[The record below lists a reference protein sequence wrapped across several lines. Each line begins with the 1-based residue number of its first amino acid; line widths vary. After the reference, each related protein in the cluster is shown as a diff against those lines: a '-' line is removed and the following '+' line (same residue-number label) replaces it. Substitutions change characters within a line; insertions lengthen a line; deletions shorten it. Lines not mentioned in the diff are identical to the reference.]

1 MQTTTSTNEP
11 SITHIWSRFNPRWLA
26 AGAFSGILAGLLVIG
41 IGCLLAGKHM
51 GEWSQPFKIIGAAI
65 YGKEALHFGA
75 FGAAGM
81 AGLII
86 HVTLSA
92 IYGSTFAQMV
102 NENSSRGAL
111 IILGAVTSMI
121 IWVFGCALFMP
132 AFDIFLRISMPIL
145 LGVLLHIIFGI
156 SFGVIL
162 GIVRPVFIEERK

>member
-1 MQTTTSTNEP
+1 MQTTTTSTNEP
-11 SITHIWSRFNPRWLA
+11 SITHIWTRFNPRWIT

-41 IGCLLAGKHM
+41 IACLLAGKHL
-51 GEWSQPFKIIGAAI
+51 GEWSQPFKIISATV
-65 YGKEALHFGA
+65 YGKEALSFGA
-75 FGAAGM
+75 FGAAGLV
-81 AGLII
+81 GLII
-86 HVTLSA
+86 HTALSA
-92 IYGSTFAQMV
+92 IYGITFAQMV

-111 IILGAVTSMI
+111 IILGFVTSMI

-162 GIVRPVFIEERK
+162 GIVRPILVKN